1 MSDSVVLWRMC
12 AVWENARPVIAF
24 GAALL
29 ITTLVLNINN
39 INAND
44 SEIIP
49 TYGAQYVGLAAA
61 FVSLASNLCATILVG
76 IKAWYAMT
84 TLISKHLRYSG
95 NRRTAV
101 QRVMEL
107 LVDSGVVY
115 TAIWVAIT
123 THLSESYHNSNHISA
138 PVLR

>member
-24 GAALL
+24 GASLL
-29 ITTLVLNINN
+29 ITTLVLNVNN
-39 INAND
+39 IVIAAPEDTGLTFTAENTND

-84 TLISKHLRYSG
+84 TLVCCRL
-95 NRRTAV
+95 T
-101 QRVMEL
+101 L
-107 LVDSGVVY
+107 L
-115 TAIWVAIT
+115 
-123 THLSESYHNSNHISA
+123 N
-138 PVLR
+138 PC